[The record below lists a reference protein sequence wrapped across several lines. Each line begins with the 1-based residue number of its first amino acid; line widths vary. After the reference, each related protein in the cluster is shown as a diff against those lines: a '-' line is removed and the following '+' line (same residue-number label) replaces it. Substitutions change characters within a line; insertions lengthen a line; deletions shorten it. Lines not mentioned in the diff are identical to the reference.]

1 MSPVKDSQPA
11 RAFPQLK
18 PIRNG
23 HTREEVSQHQRARL
37 FAAMIELLPVKGYAA
52 TTTRALTRR
61 AGVSQKAYYLNF
73 GSKEGYFLATYWM
86 IVRQAVSRVNAAYR
100 AKSDWTE
107 QIQAGFD
114 VFIDEVVDQPGAARL
129 ALVEALGAGPKALEA
144 MTAAHADFERM
155 LGLTFANS
163 PEPVELPPIVLKA
176 IAGGVARVVRQRLL
190 DGKAQELR
198 GEAPELLRWML
209 AYHSNAAR
217 MLPPVP
223 PPRRRRPTRREAT
236 AGAADDRQRMMNAA
250 TLLAVRYGFANVS
263 AAKVI
268 QQAGVSD
275 PIFFDR
281 FPGGVEECFMA
292 AYNQMG
298 GDVAAYV
305 ADAAASESDWPRA
318 VRAAMAALLWRIAS
332 DEVFAQVAFVQVFSA
347 GPATVAGRS
356 RLMASF
362 SDLLLSRSPSDQRPS
377 EFVAE
382 AIVGAIWQIVHHYV
396 VRGSARQLPILT
408 DLATYI
414 VLVPALGGE
423 AAMEEVCEAQAAS
436 AAT

>member
-1 MSPVKDSQPA
+1 
-11 RAFPQLK
+11 
-18 PIRNG
+18 
-23 HTREEVSQHQRARL
+23 
-37 FAAMIELLPVKGYAA
+37 MIELLPVKGYLA
-52 TTTRALTRR
+52 TTTRAMCAR
-61 AGVSQKAYYLNF
+61 ARVSQKTYYLQF
-73 GSKEGYFLATYWM
+73 GNKEGYFLATYWT
-86 IVRQAVSRVNAAYR
+86 IVRQAVDRVNAAYR
-100 AKSDWTE
+100 AKSEWTE

-114 VFIDEVVDQPGAARL
+114 VFIDEVVSQPGAARL

-144 MTAAHADFERM
+144 MTTAHTDFERI
-155 LGLTFANS
+155 LGSTFANS

-190 DGKAQELR
+190 DGRAPDLR

-223 PPRRRRPTRREAT
+223 PPSTTRPTRREPKP
-236 AGAADDRQRMMNAA
+236 GAADDRERMMEAA

-263 AAKVI
+263 AAKII

-281 FPGGVEECFMA
+281 FPSGVEECFMA

-298 GDVAAYV
+298 DEVAAYV
-305 ADAAASESDWPRA
+305 AEAAVTETYWPRA

-362 SDLLLSRSPSDQRPS
+362 SDLLLSHSPPNQRPS
-377 EFVAE
+377 VLVAE

-396 VRGSARQLPILT
+396 VRGAARQLPILT

-423 AAMEEVCEAQAAS
+423 AAMTEIHAAHKAS
-436 AAT
+436 ATHVEQPRDLSATTPTDATAAVD

>member
-1 MSPVKDSQPA
+1 MPPVKQSQPA

-23 HTREEVSQHQRARL
+23 HTREEVAKHQRARL
-37 FAAMIELLPVKGYAA
+37 FAAMIQLLPVKGYAA
-52 TTTRALTRR
+52 TTTRALCAR
-61 AGVSQKAYYLNF
+61 ARVSQKTYYLHF
-73 GSKEGYFLATYWM
+73 GNKEGYFLATYWM
-86 IVRQAVSRVNAAYR
+86 IVHRAVARVNAAYR
-100 AKSDWTE
+100 AESEWTA

-114 VFIDEVVDQPGAARL
+114 VFIDEVVNQPGAARL

-155 LGLTFANS
+155 LGSTFANS
-163 PEPVELPPIVLKA
+163 PEPVELAPIVLKA
-176 IAGGVARVVRQRLL
+176 VAGGVARVVRQRLL
-190 DGKAQELR
+190 DGRAQDLR
-198 GEAPELLRWML
+198 GESPELLRWML

-217 MLPPVP
+217 MLPAP
-223 PPRRRRPTRREAT
+223 PPPCATRPARPALRP
-236 AGAADDRQRMMNAA
+236 GAAGDRERMMEAA
-250 TLLAVRYGFANVS
+250 TLLAVRYGFTNVS

-275 PIFFDR
+275 PIFFNR

-298 GDVAAYV
+298 GEVAAHV
-305 ADAAASESDWPRA
+305 AEAAASETDWPRA
-318 VRAAMAALLWRIAS
+318 VRAGMAALLWRIAT

-362 SDLLLSRSPSDQRPS
+362 SELLLTSSPPDQRPS
-377 EFVAE
+377 VLVSE
-382 AIVGAIWQIVHHYV
+382 ATVGAIWQIVHHYV
-396 VRGSARQLPILT
+396 VRGAARRLPILT

-423 AAMEEVCEAQAAS
+423 AAMKEIRAAQAAS
-436 AAT
+436 APV